1 MKQIDPCN
9 GLKIGTQKIKFRLLN
24 FADGIFFAGRNS
36 PVYHI
41 KVIQLLQHGKG
52 EVGFIFGL

>member
-24 FADGIFFAGRNS
+24 FADGIF
-36 PVYHI
+36 
-41 KVIQLLQHGKG
+41 LQAEIHLSIISKLFNFSSMAR
-52 EVGFIFGL
+52 ER